1 MVMRIYGCIFV
12 HTYIRKMTLTVL
24 SLFDG
29 ISCGQLA
36 LKRLGIDVTYYA
48 SEVDKYAIQ
57 VTQHHFPN
65 TIQLGDVR
73 NVRYVRHTKQLVCDT
88 GTYDVG
94 DIDLLI
100 GGSPCGGFS
109 AAGNHSKSR
118 AFEHVQSC
126 LLYQYERIRNEV
138 RPRHLLLE
146 NVSMCATNIDLI
158 TEMVAATPGTKM
170 FKVNSTK
177 YVCQHRQRCY
187 WTNIRYD
194 PTEPVQTDHPL
205 TLKEFFGDGYE
216 GVLMRMHGQYG
227 EAGDRFIADRKVAQ
241 TITRN
246 VYKFNS
252 AYRFNGVKKHF
263 SIEDMERLQTLPIGY
278 TEPAGSDTQRSYAI
292 GNGWTVAVIEDIFRG
307 LIP

>member
-1 MVMRIYGCIFV
+1 
-12 HTYIRKMTLTVL
+12 MTLTVL

-36 LKRLGIDVTYYA
+36 LKRLGIDVKYYA
-48 SEVDKYAIQ
+48 SEVDKFAIR

-73 NVRYVRHTKQLVCDT
+73 NVRYVRHMKQIVCDT

-94 DIDLLI
+94 DIDVLI
-100 GGSPCGGFS
+100 GGSPCQGFS
-109 AAGNHSKSR
+109 AAGAHSKTR
-118 AFEHVQSC
+118 AFDHSQSK
-126 LLYQYERIRNEV
+126 LLYEYERIRNEV

-146 NVSMCATNIDLI
+146 NVSMSAYNVDLI
-158 TEMVAATPGTKM
+158 MEMVSATPGTRVY
-170 FKVNSTK
+170 KVNSTK
-177 YVCQHRQRCY
+177 YVCQNRLRY
-187 WTNIRYD
+187 YFTNIRYD
-194 PTEPVQTDHPL
+194 PTKPVQTDHPL
-205 TLKEFFGDGYE
+205 TLREMFGDGYE

-252 AYRFNGVKKHF
+252 AIRFNGVKTHYT
-263 SIEDMERLQTLPIGY
+263 IEDMERLQTLPAGY
-278 TEPAGSDTQRSYAI
+278 TVPAGSDTQRSFAI